1 MPKSTKRVVGLLKR
15 IWKGLPE
22 SVRFFLAG
30 PQPQPPVW
38 RPGPAS
44 YRCSRCGGIINKW
57 GGEIQGWSHPPLM
70 FHRCYYTVTGNP
82 TLFQFRDGAPAFPV
96 DREGRWL

>member
-1 MPKSTKRVVGLLKR
+1 
-15 IWKGLPE
+15 
-22 SVRFFLAG
+22 
-30 PQPQPPVW
+30 
-38 RPGPAS
+38 
-44 YRCSRCGGIINKW
+44 
-57 GGEIQGWSHPPLM
+57 M